1 MSARFQRY
9 VSSTLHRF
17 YLCLVQ
23 FRIDTRELEV
33 SGSQAPSLPTKDAVH
48 PLMGQ
53 QVVVIKG
60 PQRGYDGYIRAVGNV
75 DITVEIRAMYTS
87 PVSPFQNFGWDQLRL
102 M

>member
-87 PVSPFQNFGWDQLRL
+87 PFHHFKILVGISSD
-102 M
+102 